1 MTKEE
6 LLKVKQ
12 DLLNL
17 ETSKLSGYPTIDKPW
32 TINYN
37 QKELEKEIPKRTVF
51 QEIYNNNLTF
61 PKDLALE
68 FFGSQINYLKLFKNI
83 EATAKA
89 FQEYGI
95 KKGKFATICSA
106 GVPETVYSFYALSKL
121 GAVANMIAP
130 HFEKRDLI
138 ARIDDCESD
147 ILIIMDEF
155 YPELKDAIKNSRV

>member
-51 QEIYNNNLTF
+51 QEIYNNFSISCFFKYLHVPIFKSFTPIF
-61 PKDLALE
+61 PILL
-68 FFGSQINYLKLFKNI
+68 L
-83 EATAKA
+83 
-89 FQEYGI
+89 
-95 KKGKFATICSA
+95 CSA
-106 GVPETVYSFYALSKL
+106 KTFLPTASHIFLTCLFFPS
-121 GAVANMIAP
+121 
-130 HFEKRDLI
+130 
-138 ARIDDCESD
+138 
-147 ILIIMDEF
+147 
-155 YPELKDAIKNSRV
+155 